1 MILNTQKSKN
11 TPTVSGYI
19 RSKKQT
25 VFYTNGSEYK
35 EDSGENTIKV
45 ALNSILAIDAV
56 GDYVVDGGLVV
67 LNYGGSGISTFN
79 VYRVTGDFRI
89 G

>member
-19 RSKKQT
+19 RSGKQT
-25 VFYTNGSEYK
+25 VLYTNGSEYK

-45 ALNSILAIDAV
+45 ALNSILVIHTV
-56 GDYVVDGGLVV
+56 GDYAVDGGLVV
-67 LNYGGSGISTFN
+67 LNYGSSGMFSFD

-89 G
+89 D

>member
-25 VFYTNGSEYK
+25 VLYTNGSEYK

-45 ALNSILAIDAV
+45 ALNSILAIDAI
-56 GDYVVDGGLVV
+56 GDYAVDGGLVV